1 MNFSVLL
8 CSCCDN
14 NCCGVM
20 GNSLHSRILV
30 LGIDGAGKT
39 TFINKIEH
47 PNQNIA
53 VTPTEAYKVHDIKIK
68 GVKFNVWDV
77 AGKESTRSLWKHY
90 FQQGGTDAIIWV
102 VDSASSD
109 EKLAESQKCLS
120 SAMME
125 PALSGVILFVLAN
138 KQDLKEA
145 RSVEEI
151 TEKLNLK
158 QFDGKRP
165 WFIKGISAHDGS
177 GIQEAMDTL
186 AKKIKE
192 HYKEK
197 AAKEK
202 EKAKE
207 KDNNANN

>member
-1 MNFSVLL
+1 MIEFRRVTAHFVGRGGAVALNFSVLL

-125 PALSGVILFVLAN
+125 PALSGKRATYTCQFLF
-138 KQDLKEA
+138 
-145 RSVEEI
+145 S
-151 TEKLNLK
+151 
-158 QFDGKRP
+158 FRP
-165 WFIKGISAHDGS
+165 GRQSK
-177 GIQEAMDTL
+177 
-186 AKKIKE
+186 
-192 HYKEK
+192 
-197 AAKEK
+197 
-202 EKAKE
+202 
-207 KDNNANN
+207 